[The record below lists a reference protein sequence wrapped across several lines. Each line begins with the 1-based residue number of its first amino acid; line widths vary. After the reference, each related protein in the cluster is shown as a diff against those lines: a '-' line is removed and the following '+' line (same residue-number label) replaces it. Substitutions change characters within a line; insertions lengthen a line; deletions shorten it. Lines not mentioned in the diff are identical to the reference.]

1 MDTVLHDIR
10 YAIRMLRKA
19 PGATTVAIAS
29 LALGIAINT
38 TVFGWVRGILL
49 NPLPGVADPDRV
61 VTIETIAPSGTMIDS
76 SFADYQTFRDQAT
89 LLSGAIA
96 FKERPVGIGTD
107 RSAERAWAMM
117 VTGNYFDVLGV
128 KPALGRFFEA
138 AEQSDTPDAHPVAVL
153 GYAMWQAR
161 FSGDPA
167 VVGRTVFLNKQPY
180 SIIGVAPDGFFG
192 TITGLR
198 FDLFVPL
205 TMQASLTG
213 ASPGWRTNRRNRPLY
228 LFARLKPGVTIEQ
241 AQTEITRIAATAAAE
256 LPDSNLGISAR
267 LLPATRARRGAQHD
281 LGPLLQILFAVGVI
295 VLLIV
300 CANVANLQFARATA
314 RGRELA
320 VRLGLGASRGTIVR
334 QLFTEGVVLGAV
346 SCAFGV
352 LASAW
357 LIDSLRLLLPF
368 SEYPLV
374 LPAAIGGRELLFA
387 VAASMIASLLFAL
400 APALRSAAAGGTVT
414 AMNAGRQTEAPHT
427 SRVGAALVVGQVALT
442 MAALAGAGLLLR
454 SFDNAR
460 RADPGFNARNVL
472 LAGLN
477 LSTAGYNRA
486 DALQYLDRVAAA
498 VQPLPGVRQVAFSED
513 VPLGFNGGAWE
524 DLSIDGYVPRPS
536 ESMKIYRNLVGP
548 GYFDLMGIRLMAGRD
563 FTDLD
568 TRETAFVAIVNQT
581 FARRYFGSAVAVGRR
596 FTGWGRPIT
605 IVGIVA
611 DSKYHALSEPAEPYL
626 YMPLRQLFTAS
637 TGVALHVR
645 TAGAPLALAPAVRD
659 AMRDL
664 DPAVPTDLVTTLA
677 AYTSAAYYAQRL
689 AASLLT
695 VLGSMALIL
704 SAIGLYSL
712 MAYGVARR
720 RREIGVRIALGAT
733 GSSILG
739 LVMGR
744 GLALVAAGIVGG
756 TVLALTAARALSSL
770 LFGVGPMDA
779 AALAGAIG
787 LLTAIACLASYLP
800 ARAAA
805 RVDPIQALRAD

>member
-1 MDTVLHDIR
+1 
-10 YAIRMLRKA
+10 
-19 PGATTVAIAS
+19 
-29 LALGIAINT
+29 
-38 TVFGWVRGILL
+38 
-49 NPLPGVADPDRV
+49 
-61 VTIETIAPSGTMIDS
+61 
-76 SFADYQTFRDQAT
+76 
-89 LLSGAIA
+89 
-96 FKERPVGIGTD
+96 
-107 RSAERAWAMM
+107 
-117 VTGNYFDVLGV
+117 
-128 KPALGRFFEA
+128 
-138 AEQSDTPDAHPVAVL
+138 
-153 GYAMWQAR
+153 
-161 FSGDPA
+161 
-167 VVGRTVFLNKQPY
+167 
-180 SIIGVAPDGFFG
+180 
-192 TITGLR
+192 
-198 FDLFVPL
+198 
-205 TMQASLTG
+205 
-213 ASPGWRTNRRNRPLY
+213 
-228 LFARLKPGVTIEQ
+228 
-241 AQTEITRIAATAAAE
+241 
-256 LPDSNLGISAR
+256 
-267 LLPATRARRGAQHD
+267 
-281 LGPLLQILFAVGVI
+281 

-374 LPAAIGGRELLFA
+374 LPAAIGGQELLFA

-460 RADPGFNARNVL
+460 QADPGFNARNVL

-486 DALQYLDRVAAA
+486 DALQHLDRVAAA
-498 VQPLPGVRQVAFSED
+498 VQPLPGVRQVALSED

-524 DLSIDGYVPRPS
+524 DLTIDGYVPRPS

-605 IVGIVA
+605 IVGVVA

-626 YMPLRQLFTAS
+626 YMPIRQLFTAS

-645 TAGAPLALAPAVRD
+645 TAGAARAGAGGSRRD
-659 AMRDL
+659 AR
-664 DPAVPTDLVTTLA
+664 
-677 AYTSAAYYAQRL
+677 SR
-689 AASLLT
+689 SG
-695 VLGSMALIL
+695 GSDRP
-704 SAIGLYSL
+704 GHH
-712 MAYGVARR
+712 ARR
-720 RREIGVRIALGAT
+720 VHER
-733 GSSILG
+733 S
-739 LVMGR
+739 
-744 GLALVAAGIVGG
+744 
-756 TVLALTAARALSSL
+756 VL
-770 LFGVGPMDA
+770 
-779 AALAGAIG
+779 
-787 LLTAIACLASYLP
+787 
-800 ARAAA
+800 RAAA
-805 RVDPIQALRAD
+805 GGVAPDHVGIHGADPVGDWPLQPDGVRCGQTAPRDQRPHRARCHRVEYSRPRDGPWARARCGRNRRRHGPGSDGGARAVVAAVRRGPHGRGRARWRHRLADRDCLPGELSACARRSARGSDPGAARRLITCLRSKSDHSDAERPGGSQAPGTYTVKLTVGGRKDN